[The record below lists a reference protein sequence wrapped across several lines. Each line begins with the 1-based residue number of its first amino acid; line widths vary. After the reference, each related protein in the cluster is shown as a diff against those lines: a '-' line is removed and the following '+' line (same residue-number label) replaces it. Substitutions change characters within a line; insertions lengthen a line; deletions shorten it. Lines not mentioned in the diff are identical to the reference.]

1 MQNRYLV
8 ATQETGLSYGEVKHS
23 VTDYFTGFAKV
34 QKILIVPPDISRS
47 NSYAGPIVEMLYHH
61 FPAAEIDIL
70 PALGTHM
77 PMSAPEIK
85 KMYGQIPLSK
95 FMVHD
100 WRNDTVEVGRVS
112 ANYMRELSQNLLDY
126 DLAVDVSRH
135 VLCPSYDLV
144 ISVGQVVP
152 HEVAGF
158 ANYTKNIVVG
168 CGGRNMINQSHYL
181 GALYG
186 MERIMG
192 RKDNPVRRLYNYAV
206 QEFLAPVPLVY
217 ILTVTTLDKT
227 GLKVEGLSIGVGD
240 ELFAKTAALSAQ
252 KNMTFLEQPVQKAVV
267 YLDPEKFKTT
277 WVGNKAI
284 YRTRMAIAD
293 GGELLIIAPALESCG
308 EDLENDRL
316 IKKFGYLKQ
325 NDVLAAVQGDSELGE
340 NLSVAAH
347 LIHGSSEGRFKIT
360 YAAGKMSREQILS
373 LKYDYMT
380 LDHAREK
387 YDVLTLSEGYNLVQ
401 GEEVFFIG
409 NPALGLWTT
418 RERFNN

>member
-1 MQNRYLV
+1 V